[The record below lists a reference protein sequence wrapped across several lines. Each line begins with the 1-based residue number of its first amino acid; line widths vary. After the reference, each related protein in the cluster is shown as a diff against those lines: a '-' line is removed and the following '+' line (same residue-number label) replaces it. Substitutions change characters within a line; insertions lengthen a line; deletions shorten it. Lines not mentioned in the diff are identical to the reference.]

1 MVYLLSKKKR
11 VATREGVC
19 MQKDGREGRRMQ
31 SKKVKFSNK
40 SKPVFFPDY
49 FLIISNK
56 NLLLKDELVK
66 RGNLYLKSLVWHEF
80 MVPCRRYWNE
90 GWLGFQLVC
99 EHKGMVHRYRSHLL
113 RTHKVGWEHRDLG
126 EETLRSGYF
135 WQGNWGIAIHVGF
148 QHCWRILE
156 VIVVNIRTLRDGI
169 DGASQ
174 LWPHH
179 GAWGRGWLDTG
190 LQGVC

>member
-1 MVYLLSKKKR
+1 M
-11 VATREGVC
+11 EGGCGVL
-19 MQKDGREGRRMQ
+19 QFLYWRLVLTIWLGDIYW
-31 SKKVKFSNK
+31 NPA
-40 SKPVFFPDY
+40 KPPIDAVS
-49 FLIISNK
+49 IEI
-56 NLLLKDELVK
+56 
-66 RGNLYLKSLVWHEF
+66 LKSLVWHEF
-80 MVPCRRYWNE
+80 MVPCRRYRNE

-126 EETLRSGYF
+126 EEALRSGYF
-135 WQGNWGIAIHVGF
+135 WHGNWGIAIHVGF